1 MKQVFLQD
9 KSIDLWLE
17 TSLKKK
23 KKKKKKKKR
32 EQTVIIFI

>member
-23 KKKKKKKKR
+23 KKKSR
-32 EQTVIIFI
+32 TDSYYIYMIY